1 MRAFAL
7 GLASAVVA
15 ACVGPT
21 IQVGEAGSGRT
32 AVEAR
37 QPAAF
42 TELRARTAIV
52 VDVTIGS
59 PASARV
65 SADDNLLDN
74 VRTVVEGAKLD
85 IRITGNVQPR
95 AAIRVAITMPELTS
109 IEADSAAQ
117 VTVTGIDAP
126 HLQLDAQAIA
136 RITAEGRAGVLEVRG
151 RSAAV
156 IDLRGLA
163 TERADVQLEAASR
176 TWLAAADAV
185 TGTVSSAAVLTLVGA
200 PRNVQ
205 VATDSA
211 GRVTNE

>member
-1 MRAFAL
+1 MRACAL

-15 ACVGPT
+15 ACVGPA
-21 IQVGEAGSGRT
+21 IQVGEAGSGRI
-32 AVEAR
+32 AVEER
-37 QPAAF
+37 QPGAF
-42 TELRARTAIV
+42 TEIRARTAIV

-59 PASARV
+59 PASARL

-74 VRTVVEGAKLD
+74 VRTVVEGATLD
-85 IRITGNVQPR
+85 IGITGNVQPR
-95 AAIRVAITMPELTS
+95 AAIRVAITMPELTA

-117 VTVTGIDAP
+117 VTVTGIDAAR
-126 HLQLDAQAIA
+126 LRLDAQAIA
-136 RITAEGRAGVLEVRG
+136 RITAEGRVGYVEVG
-151 RSAAV
+151 GHSAAV

-163 TERADVQLEAASR
+163 AERADVQLDAASR
-176 TWLAAADAV
+176 TWVAAADTV

-200 PRNVQ
+200 PRDVQ